1 MCDSS
6 QTSCS
11 SIDTVRSRSAA
22 ERSDEP
28 QVTGYRLGA
37 NATEDHPSQGAQR
50 QVRAAL
56 AATIVGTQSV
66 LETRS
71 TEELC
76 LSWQDERRTALGCN
90 DSANLQ
96 DGSRTSSYQEAG
108 YSTYDEAFF
117 RNRTARSRSGSNGY
131 QQAVRTQQL
140 YNYHDLF
147 TLPQAALG
155 FDPQPDRLASRSPMP
170 QVDRSVTSVTI
181 GTVADEQ
188 THQAAAG
195 QERVAA
201 PGKDRQGQA
210 M

>member
-28 QVTGYRLGA
+28 QAAGHRFGA
-37 NATEDHPSQGAQR
+37 NATADYPSQGAQR

-56 AATIVGTQSV
+56 AATVVGTQSV

-71 TEELC
+71 SDELY
-76 LSWQDERRTALGCN
+76 LSWQDERRTALGRY

-108 YSTYDEAFF
+108 YSTYDEAFL

-131 QQAVRTQQL
+131 QQAVRTQQF
-140 YNYHDLF
+140 YNYYDLF
-147 TLPQAALG
+147 TLPQTALG
-155 FDPQPDRLASRSPMP
+155 FDPQPDRLASRSAMP
-170 QVDRSVTSVTI
+170 QVDRSLTSVTI

-188 THQAAAG
+188 A
-195 QERVAA
+195 R
-201 PGKDRQGQA
+201 
-210 M
+210 